1 MRIVEPKRPGQEFLH
16 DRGLQVVFRTV
27 KQEADLA
34 EQLLVRGEGTGTGL
48 GSLHRVIHVWL
59 WFNILQR
66 DKILSA
72 DRLLVKRTEHMREV
86 RNAWVRQALFEV
98 PRP

>member
-27 KQEADLA
+27 KQDANLA

-59 WFNILQR
+59 WFILGR
-66 DKILSA
+66 EKILSA
-72 DRLLVKRTEHMREV
+72 DRLLVKRMEPMCEV
-86 RNAWVRQALFEV
+86 RSDWVKQALFEV
-98 PRP
+98 PRL